1 MSTFHNKVIKISSS
15 SYRTIVSKAIDTF
28 VFRVKPTEGEN
39 TETGYSSDYYYLK
52 VIVNLPDT
60 VIKTKIYI
68 NNVEQTYVE
77 AASVTII
84 DEQYP
89 KTEYTEETL
98 PEYTI
103 KIVGAWEDVSCDYAN
118 YSHATST
125 SHSVSLGRITHID
138 TWYSLYKDIHFGQL
152 GNAPLSL
159 TIPNNVTNLNLLSL
173 YKGDNQI
180 MWGGWS
186 NHYGSYEDCSLTL
199 PNTITECSGGWFYSY
214 GDRTVSSN
222 LWIKDYIL
230 LHIDNASSSIGTV
243 TIPANIKVLSNYIF
257 GSSSYKVSNLIFD
270 DNCLAEEI
278 PEEFLG
284 VGATATSSG
293 YSSPVVSSSIT
304 ISPRISHIK
313 NHGLSGSW
321 TSATFKQPA
330 GMEVT
335 LDSKCCARKTAGSAT
350 IYTDNETIKNYDWSG
365 DNITATILHLDGT
378 PWEE

>member
-1 MSTFHNKVIKISSS
+1 MSTFHNKVIKISSN
-15 SYRTIVSKAIDTF
+15 SYRTIVSKPIDTF
-28 VFRVKPTEGEN
+28 IFRVKPTEGDN
-39 TETGYSSDYYYLK
+39 GPSGYSSDYYYLR

-68 NNVEQTYVE
+68 NNVEQTYVR

-98 PEYTI
+98 PEYII
-103 KIVGAWEDVSCDYAN
+103 KIVGAWEDVSCSYVN
-118 YSHATST
+118 YSQASST
-125 SHSVSLGRITHID
+125 SRSMSLGRITHID

-159 TIPNNVTNLNLLSL
+159 IIPNNVTNLNLLSL
-173 YKGDNQI
+173 YKGNNQL

-186 NHYGSYEDCSLTL
+186 DNYGSYADCSLTL
-199 PNTITECSGGWFYSY
+199 PDTITECSGGWSYTY
-214 GDRTVSSN
+214 GDRVVSSN

-230 LHIDNASSSIGTV
+230 LHIDNASSSIDTV
-243 TIPANIKVLSNYIF
+243 TVPANIRVLSKYIF
-257 GSSSYKVSNLIFD
+257 GSSTYKVSNLIFD
-270 DNCLAEEI
+270 DNCLVEEI
-278 PEEFLG
+278 PENFSGL
-284 VGATATSSG
+284 GATAESSG
-293 YSSPVVSSSIT
+293 YSSPVISSSIT
-304 ISPRISHIK
+304 ISPRVSHIK

-321 TSATFKQPA
+321 TSAIFKQPF

-335 LDSKCCARKTAGSAT
+335 LDSKCCERKTAGSAT

-365 DNITATILHLDGT
+365 DNITATILHLDRT